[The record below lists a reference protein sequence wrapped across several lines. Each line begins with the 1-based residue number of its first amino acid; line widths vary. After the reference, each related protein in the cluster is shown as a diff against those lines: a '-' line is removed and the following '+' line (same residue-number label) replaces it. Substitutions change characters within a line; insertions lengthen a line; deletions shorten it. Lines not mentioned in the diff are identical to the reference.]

1 MKVRGPEGK
10 DGAAPI
16 HSRLRFCEREGN
28 SKLDRVLAS
37 ETEMLEKRAARSMDA

>member
-1 MKVRGPEGK
+1 MKGREPEGK

-28 SKLDRVLAS
+28 RKLDRVLAS
-37 ETEMLEKRAARSMDA
+37 ESEMLETKAARSTDA